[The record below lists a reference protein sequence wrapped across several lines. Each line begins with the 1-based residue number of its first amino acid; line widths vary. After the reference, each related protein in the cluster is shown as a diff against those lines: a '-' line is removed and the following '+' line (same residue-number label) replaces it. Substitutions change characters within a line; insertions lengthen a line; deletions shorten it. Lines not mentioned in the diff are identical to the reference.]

1 MMAEYQTTTTATD
14 PPKKKGSGW
23 SFSWIGRIGLA
34 IMLFWGLVAFVG
46 PWLAPHPPGEIVD
59 WDYFGPITGEY
70 WMGTDYLGRDIFS
83 RILMGARYTVGIALA
98 AVTLACTL
106 GVILGMIAAVAGGWF
121 DMVLSR
127 LLDAFN
133 GIPSLL
139 FGLVVVAA
147 VGSSIPVLILTLTA
161 IYMPGSYRF
170 ARALAVNVN
179 TMDFVTVARAR
190 GETTRYLILQEIFPN
205 ILGPVLA
212 DLGLRFVFIV
222 LVLSGL
228 SFLGLGVQPPN
239 ADWGALVRENIEGL
253 SLGAPAVIFPSIAI
267 ASLTISVNMFID
279 NLPTKIRDR
288 SE

>member
-1 MMAEYQTTTTATD
+1 MTT
-14 PPKKKGSGW
+14 PPRTERKFRLPTPGNMGYTFNW
-23 SFSWIGRIGLA
+23 TGRIGLA
-34 IMLFWGLVAFVG
+34 LILFWAVVALVGRWVTPYPVG
-46 PWLAPHPPGEIVD
+46 AIVD
-59 WDYFGPITGEY
+59 WDYFGGISADY

-83 RILMGARYTVGIALA
+83 RVLMGARYTVGIALA
-98 AVTLACTL
+98 AVTLACTI
-106 GVILGMIAAVAGGWF
+106 GVVLGMIAAVIGGWF
-121 DMVLSR
+121 DTLLSR

-147 VGSSIPVLILTLTA
+147 VGSSIPVLVLTLAA
-161 IYMPGSYRF
+161 IYMPGAYRF
-170 ARALAVNVN
+170 ARALAVNIN

-190 GETTRYLILQEIFPN
+190 GEATPYLIRREILPN

-288 SE
+288 AE

>member
-1 MMAEYQTTTTATD
+1 MMADYPTTTAKEA
-14 PPKKKGSGW
+14 PKPKGPSW
-23 SFSWIGRIGLA
+23 SFNWVGRIGLA
-34 IMLFWGLVAFVG
+34 IILFWALVALIG

-59 WDYFGPITGEY
+59 WDYFGPVTKDF

-106 GVILGMIAAVAGGWF
+106 GVILGMVAAVAGGWF
-121 DMVLSR
+121 DMILSR

-190 GETTRYLILQEIFPN
+190 GESTPYLILREIFPN

-253 SLGAPAVIFPSIAI
+253 SLGAPAVIFPSVAI

>member
-1 MMAEYQTTTTATD
+1 MMQNTQSTPRKFSTERLGYAFNTTG
-14 PPKKKGSGW
+14 K
-23 SFSWIGRIGLA
+23 IGLA
-34 IMLFWGLVAFVG
+34 VILFWAVIAVI
-46 PWLAPHPPGEIVD
+46 APLITPYPPGKIVD
-59 WDYFGPITGEY
+59 WDYFGPISESY
-70 WMGTDYLGRDIFS
+70 WMGTDYLGRDILS
-83 RILMGARYTVGIALA
+83 RVLMGARYTVGISLA
-98 AVTLACTL
+98 GVTLACMG
-106 GVILGMIAAVAGGWF
+106 GVVLGMIAAVIGGWF
-121 DMVLSR
+121 DTILSR

-147 VGSSIPVLILTLTA
+147 VGSSIPVLILTLAA
-161 IYMPGSYRF
+161 IYLPGSYRF

-190 GETTRYLILQEIFPN
+190 GEKTTYLIRTEILPN

-228 SFLGLGVQPPN
+228 SFLGIGVQPPH
-239 ADWGALVRENIEGL
+239 ADWGGLVRENIEGL
-253 SLGAPAVIFPSIAI
+253 SLGAPAVIFPCIAI

-279 NLPTKIRDR
+279 NLPQKIRDR
-288 SE
+288 SN

>member
-1 MMAEYQTTTTATD
+1 
-14 PPKKKGSGW
+14 
-23 SFSWIGRIGLA
+23 
-34 IMLFWGLVAFVG
+34 
-46 PWLAPHPPGEIVD
+46 
-59 WDYFGPITGEY
+59 
-70 WMGTDYLGRDIFS
+70 MGTDYLGRDIFS
-83 RILMGARYTVGIALA
+83 RIIMGARYTVGISLA
-98 AVTLACTL
+98 AVTLACTI
-106 GVILGMIAAVAGGWF
+106 GVLLGMIAAVAGGWF
-121 DMVLSR
+121 DMILSR
-127 LLDAFN
+127 FLDAYN
-133 GIPSLL
+133 GIPALL

-170 ARALAVNVN
+170 ARALAVNIN

-190 GETTRYLILQEIFPN
+190 GEGTGYLILREIFPN

-228 SFLGLGVQPPN
+228 SFLGLGVKPPN

-253 SLGAPAVIFPSIAI
+253 SFGAPAVIFPSIAI

-279 NLPTKIRDR
+279 NLPIRIRDR

>member
-1 MMAEYQTTTTATD
+1 MKTITKHPFRLPTPHNLGY
-14 PPKKKGSGW
+14 
-23 SFSWIGRIGLA
+23 SFNWVGRTGLA
-34 IMLFWGLVAFVG
+34 VILFWAFIAVFGQWFTPYPVG
-46 PWLAPHPPGEIVD
+46 AIID
-59 WDYFGPITGEY
+59 WDYFGPVSAEF
-70 WMGTDYLGRDIFS
+70 WMGTDYLGRDVFS
-83 RILMGARYTVGIALA
+83 RVLMGARYTVGIALA
-98 AVTLACTL
+98 AVTLACVG
-106 GVILGMIAAVAGGWF
+106 GVFLGMIAAVAGGWF
-121 DMVLSR
+121 DTLLSR

-147 VGSSIPVLILTLTA
+147 VGSSIPVLVVTLAA

-170 ARALAVNVN
+170 ARALAVNIN

-190 GETTRYLILQEIFPN
+190 GEATPYLITREILPN

-228 SFLGLGVQPPN
+228 SFLGIGVQPPN

-253 SLGAPAVIFPSIAI
+253 SHGAPAVVFPCIAI
-267 ASLTISVNMFID
+267 ATLTISVNMFID
-279 NLPTKIRDR
+279 NLPRKIRDR
-288 SE
+288 AD

>member
-1 MMAEYQTTTTATD
+1 MPHFGQSLRLPTLRRLGYRFNLT
-14 PPKKKGSGW
+14 
-23 SFSWIGRIGLA
+23 GRLGLA
-34 IMLFWGLVAFVG
+34 VILFWATIAVIG
-46 PWLAPHPPGEIVD
+46 PWITPHPIGEIVD
-59 WDYFGPITGEY
+59 YDYFGPVSGDF

-83 RILMGARYTVGIALA
+83 RVLAGARYTVGIALA
-98 AVTLACTL
+98 SALLAVVS
-106 GVILGMIAAVAGGWF
+106 GVLLGMIAAVAGGWF
-121 DMVLSR
+121 DTILSR

-147 VGSSIPVLILTLTA
+147 VGSSIPVLVITLA
-161 IYMPGSYRF
+161 VNYMPGAYRF
-170 ARALAVNVN
+170 ARALAVNIN

-190 GETTRYLILQEIFPN
+190 GERTPYLILHEILPN

-253 SLGAPAVIFPSIAI
+253 SLGAPAVVFPSIAI
-267 ASLTISVNMFID
+267 ATLTISVNLFID
-279 NLPTKIRDR
+279 NLPVKIRDR

>member
-1 MMAEYQTTTTATD
+1 MMAEATTTTAKGT
-14 PPKKKGSGW
+14 PKRKGPGYRFNW
-23 SFSWIGRIGLA
+23 VGRIGLA
-34 IMLFWGLVAFVG
+34 IILFWAIVAVVG

-59 WDYFGPITGEY
+59 WDYFGPVTKDF

-106 GVILGMIAAVAGGWF
+106 GVILGMVAAVAGGWF
-121 DMVLSR
+121 DMILSR

-190 GETTRYLILQEIFPN
+190 GESTPYLILREIFPN

-253 SLGAPAVIFPSIAI
+253 SIGAPAVIFPSIAI

>member
-1 MMAEYQTTTTATD
+1 
-14 PPKKKGSGW
+14 
-23 SFSWIGRIGLA
+23 
-34 IMLFWGLVAFVG
+34 V
-46 PWLAPHPPGEIVD
+46 
-59 WDYFGPITGEY
+59 
-70 WMGTDYLGRDIFS
+70 
-83 RILMGARYTVGIALA
+83 GARYTVGISLA
-98 AVTLACTL
+98 GVTLACS
-106 GVILGMIAAVAGGWF
+106 GGIVLGMIAAVIGGWF
-121 DMVLSR
+121 DTILSR

-147 VGSSIPVLILTLTA
+147 VGSSIPVLVLTLAA
-161 IYMPGSYRF
+161 IYLPGSYRF

-190 GETTRYLILQEIFPN
+190 GEQTGYLIRTEIFPN

-228 SFLGLGVQPPN
+228 SFLGIGVQPPH
-239 ADWGALVRENIEGL
+239 ADWGGLVRENIEGL
-253 SLGAPAVIFPSIAI
+253 SLGAPAVIFPCIAI

-279 NLPTKIRDR
+279 NLPQKIRDR
-288 SE
+288 SN

>member
-1 MMAEYQTTTTATD
+1 MTEKLISDRLPIQRNIGY
-14 PPKKKGSGW
+14 
-23 SFSWIGRIGLA
+23 SFNWVGRIGLTIIILWA
-34 IMLFWGLVAFVG
+34 LVAIFA
-46 PWLAPHPPGEIVD
+46 PWLTPYPIGEIVD
-59 WDYFGPITGEY
+59 WDFFGPMSRKF
-70 WMGTDYLGRDIFS
+70 WLGTDYLGRDMLS
-83 RILMGARYTVGIALA
+83 RILMGARYTVGISLA
-98 AVTLACTL
+98 SVTLACTL
-106 GVILGMIAAVAGGWF
+106 GVILGMVAAVIGGWF
-121 DMVLSR
+121 DTLLSR
-127 LLDAFN
+127 MLDAFN

-147 VGSSIPVLILTLTA
+147 VGSSIPVLILTLAA
-161 IYMPGSYRF
+161 IYLPGAYRF
-170 ARALAVNVN
+170 ARALAVNIN

-190 GETTRYLILQEIFPN
+190 GERTSYLILHEIFPN
-205 ILGPVLA
+205 IIGPVLA

-279 NLPTKIRDR
+279 NLPIKIRDR

>member
-1 MMAEYQTTTTATD
+1 MMAEYQTTTAAKD
-14 PPKKKGSGW
+14 APKPKGPGW
-23 SFSWIGRIGLA
+23 SFNWVGRIGLA

-59 WDYFGPITGEY
+59 WDYFGPVSGDY

-190 GETTRYLILQEIFPN
+190 GESTRYLILQEIFPN

-239 ADWGALVRENIEGL
+239 ADWGGLVRENIEGL
-253 SLGAPAVIFPSIAI
+253 SLGAPAVIFPSVAI

>member
-1 MMAEYQTTTTATD
+1 MTPVSA
-14 PPKKKGSGW
+14 PRSVSKGEKPGGPTFVFNW
-23 SFSWIGRIGLA
+23 VGRIGLA
-34 IMLFWGLVAFVG
+34 VILFWALVAVAG
-46 PWLAPHPPGEIVD
+46 PFLSPYPPGEIVD
-59 WDYFGPITGEY
+59 WDYFGPVSTDY

-83 RILMGARYTVGIALA
+83 RIIMGARYTMGIALA
-98 AVTLACTL
+98 AVTLACSI
-106 GVILGMIAAVAGGWF
+106 GVLLGMIAAVAGGWF
-121 DMVLSR
+121 DMILSR
-127 LLDAFN
+127 FLDAYN

-170 ARALAVNVN
+170 ARALAVNIN

-190 GETTRYLILQEIFPN
+190 GEGTPYLILREIFPN

-228 SFLGLGVQPPN
+228 SFLGLGVQPPF

-253 SLGAPAVIFPSIAI
+253 SFGAPAVIFPSIAI

-279 NLPTKIRDR
+279 NLPTRIRDR

>member
-1 MMAEYQTTTTATD
+1 MKRDGPIAPAQPELNAGGY
-14 PPKKKGSGW
+14 
-23 SFSWIGRIGLA
+23 SFSWVGRIGLL
-34 IMLFWGLVAFVG
+34 IILFWALVALIG
-46 PWLAPHPPGEIVD
+46 PWLAPYPPGEIVD
-59 WDYFGPITGEY
+59 WDYFGPVGGEY

-83 RILMGARYTVGIALA
+83 RILMGARYTVGIAFS
-98 AVTLACTL
+98 AVVLACTA
-106 GVILGMIAAVAGGWF
+106 GVLLGMIAAVMGGWF
-121 DMVLSR
+121 DMILSR

-147 VGSSIPVLILTLTA
+147 VGSSIPILVLTLAA

-190 GETTRYLILQEIFPN
+190 GEQTGYLILREIFPN

-228 SFLGLGVQPPN
+228 SFLGLGVQPPY

-267 ASLTISVNMFID
+267 ASLTISVNMLID
-279 NLPTKIRDR
+279 NLPSKIRDR

>member
-1 MMAEYQTTTTATD
+1 MMAEYQTTTAAKD
-14 PPKKKGSGW
+14 APKPKGPGW
-23 SFSWIGRIGLA
+23 SFNWVGRIGLA

-59 WDYFGPITGEY
+59 WDYFGPVSGDY

-190 GETTRYLILQEIFPN
+190 GESTRYLILQEIFPN

-239 ADWGALVRENIEGL
+239 ADWGALVRENIEAL
-253 SLGAPAVIFPSIAI
+253 SFGAPAVIFPSVAI
-267 ASLTISVNMFID
+267 ATLTISVNLFID
-279 NLPTKIRDR
+279 NLPVKIRDR

>member
-1 MMAEYQTTTTATD
+1 MTTNSIDA
-14 PPKKKGSGW
+14 PRQPKLGTFGHRFNW
-23 SFSWIGRIGLA
+23 VGRIGLA
-34 IMLFWGLVAFVG
+34 VIVFWAVIALVG
-46 PWLAPHPPGEIVD
+46 PWVTPYPVGKIVD
-59 WDYFGPITGEY
+59 YDYFGPVSREF
-70 WMGTDYLGRDIFS
+70 WMGTDYLGRDMLS
-83 RILMGARYTVGIALA
+83 RIIMGSRYTVGISLA
-98 AVTLACTL
+98 AVTLAVSI
-106 GVILGMIAAVAGGWF
+106 GVILGMMAAVAGGLF
-121 DMVLSR
+121 DMALSR
-127 LLDAFN
+127 VLDAFN

-139 FGLVVVAA
+139 FGLVVVSA

-190 GETTRYLILQEIFPN
+190 GERTPYLIMREIFPN

-228 SFLGLGVQPPN
+228 SFLGLGVQPPQ
-239 ADWGALVRENIEGL
+239 ADWGALVRENIAAL
-253 SLGAPAVIFPSIAI
+253 SFAAPAVIFPSLAI

-279 NLPTKIRDR
+279 NLPTRIRDR

>member
-1 MMAEYQTTTTATD
+1 MTPVSAPRSVSKAEK
-14 PPKKKGSGW
+14 PGGPIFVFNW
-23 SFSWIGRIGLA
+23 VGRIGLA
-34 IMLFWGLVAFVG
+34 VIVFWALVAVAG
-46 PWLAPHPPGEIVD
+46 PFLSPYPPGEIVD
-59 WDYFGPITGEY
+59 WDYFGPVSAEY

-83 RILMGARYTVGIALA
+83 RIIMGARYTVGIALA
-98 AVTLACTL
+98 AVTLACSI
-106 GVILGMIAAVAGGWF
+106 GVLLGMIAAVAGGWF
-121 DMVLSR
+121 DMILSR
-127 LLDAFN
+127 FLDAYN

-170 ARALAVNVN
+170 ARALAVNIN

-190 GETTRYLILQEIFPN
+190 GEGTPYLILREIFPN

-228 SFLGLGVQPPN
+228 SFLGLGVQPPF

-253 SLGAPAVIFPSIAI
+253 SFGAPAVIFPSIAI

-279 NLPTKIRDR
+279 NLPTRIRDR

>member
-1 MMAEYQTTTTATD
+1 MMALSTSTTPAD
-14 PPKKKGSGW
+14 EPAKPQGPKY
-23 SFSWIGRIGLA
+23 SFNLVGRIGLVV
-34 IMLFWGLVAFVG
+34 ILFWALVALIG
-46 PWLAPHPPGEIVD
+46 PVFAPHPPGEIVD
-59 WDYFGPITGEY
+59 WDYFGPVTSEF

-106 GVILGMIAAVAGGWF
+106 GVLLGMIAAVAGGWF
-121 DMVLSR
+121 DMILSR

-147 VGSSIPVLILTLTA
+147 VGSSIPVLVLTLTA

-179 TMDFVTVARAR
+179 TMDFVTVARVR
-190 GETTRYLILQEIFPN
+190 GEGTGYLIVREIFPN

-228 SFLGLGVQPPN
+228 SFLGLGVQPPY

-253 SLGAPAVIFPSIAI
+253 SLGAPAVIFPSVAI

-279 NLPTKIRDR
+279 NLPTAIRDR

>member
-1 MMAEYQTTTTATD
+1 MKREHPIAASQPERNARGYT
-14 PPKKKGSGW
+14 
-23 SFSWIGRIGLA
+23 FSWVGRIGLL
-34 IMLFWGLVAFVG
+34 IILFWALVALIG
-46 PWLAPHPPGEIVD
+46 PSLAPYSPGEIVD
-59 WDYFGPITGEY
+59 WDYFGPVSGKY

-83 RILMGARYTVGIALA
+83 RILMGARYTVGIAIC
-98 AVTLACTL
+98 AVVLACTG
-106 GVILGMIAAVAGGWF
+106 GVFLGMIAAVMGGWF
-121 DMVLSR
+121 DMILSR

-147 VGSSIPVLILTLTA
+147 VGSSIPVLVLTLAA

-190 GETTRYLILQEIFPN
+190 GEQTGYLILREIFPN

-228 SFLGLGVQPPN
+228 SFLGLGVQPPY

-267 ASLTISVNMFID
+267 ASLTISVNMLID
-279 NLPTKIRDR
+279 NLPNKIRDR
-288 SE
+288 RE

>member
-1 MMAEYQTTTTATD
+1 MAEYQTTTAAKD
-14 PPKKKGSGW
+14 APKPKGPGW
-23 SFSWIGRIGLA
+23 SFNWVGRIGLA

-59 WDYFGPITGEY
+59 WDYFGPVSGDY

-161 IYMPGSYRF
+161 IYMPGAYRF

-190 GETTRYLILQEIFPN
+190 GESTRYLILQEIFPN

-239 ADWGALVRENIEGL
+239 ADWGGLVRENIEGL
-253 SLGAPAVIFPSIAI
+253 SLGAPAVIFPSVAI